1 MNVKAT
7 KKIGD
12 TTLEIIVEGE
22 STLEA
27 IGRSIFLT
35 EPDVCGQ
42 CGKTDIEWRY
52 NKAQDKFDYV
62 KRICKA
68 CKYES
73 NISETKGTHVY
84 YWNKWVPGY
93 QGQSVPV
100 QESTPSPV
108 QEPMPT
114 PSDEIVTQ
122 DIPF

>member
-1 MNVKAT
+1 MEVKVT

-12 TTLEIIVEGE
+12 TTLEVIVEGE

-27 IGRSIFLT
+27 IGRAIFLT

-42 CGKTDIEWRY
+42 CGGTDIEWRY
-52 NKAQDKFDYV
+52 NKAKGEFDYV

-93 QGQSVPV
+93 QGGNNGGV
-100 QESTPSPV
+100 QESVPI
-108 QEPMPT
+108 PT
-114 PSDEIVTQ
+114 PDSGEVNMK